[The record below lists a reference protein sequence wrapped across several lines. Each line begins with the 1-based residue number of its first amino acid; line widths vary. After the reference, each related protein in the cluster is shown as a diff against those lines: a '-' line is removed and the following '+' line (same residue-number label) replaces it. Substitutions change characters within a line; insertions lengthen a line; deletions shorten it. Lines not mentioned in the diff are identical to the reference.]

1 MLKREPVSSKHPV
14 RGPAMFALGRACALS
29 GGWSAGLLKTGRHA
43 AADTAASRTA
53 REWAPPGSGEG
64 DGGASPCGW
73 R

>member
-1 MLKREPVSSKHPV
+1 MRS
-14 RGPAMFALGRACALS
+14 PAMLALGRACALS